1 MSFSFCRRVVVAGCC
16 LGLSGLTG
24 AEFVQWD
31 FAGNLLS
38 ASGGTALVAGFSAP
52 ATAAQVAFQTVAIGN
67 GSATIASFGRG
78 THLRAIH
85 GLGGNGGG
93 SRLNQ
98 FTLVLD
104 LNTPSRP
111 SGWAALYQSNPANT
125 DDGEWFINPT
135 RGVGIGGNYG
145 GTVADGSW
153 VRLAVVVDCVAGTL
167 TSFVNGQS
175 VQQTTGLTVDG
186 RWSLGPE
193 FLLFADENQENAPGL
208 VNAVQLRPW
217 AMATAEI
224 AALGGPAAVGIP
236 RPVTPTLT
244 LTRPNG
250 GERIAVSTVEPVT
263 WAATDPGGMLRV
275 TLTSAAAAPVTLGEV
290 PMAQRSFN
298 WAIPPWQPPGDTFR
312 IELAS
317 LAYPAVTDTSD
328 ANFTITG
335 SGPLNPK
342 FGQPLQQNGG
352 FENQL
357 VDWSVVL
364 GRPVAL
370 VTGGTKGAAHGGNRF
385 LHGGLNRP
393 GDAMVRQEIDLL
405 AAGFVPED
413 LAGPVVVEAEAW
425 LRNRYGAGTFDDQVF
440 CRIVFADA
448 DGGDLGSVRCLVAA
462 DSVWLRRPLVAQLP
476 PGTRKLR
483 LEIVGRHR
491 RDADNDSMADD
502 FTVRLQRPWPPVT
515 TEPAITK
522 LPMLQDV
529 RPDAM
534 TLLWETDHNFARHVV
549 EWGRS
554 NVAEQVFTR
563 VETLQ
568 IDASHFVHRATL
580 TGLERETAYAYRV
593 RSGAT
598 VSPTFSFRSAP
609 RRDTPFVTAW
619 WGDNHNG
626 TATLRQH
633 VANLLRHSPDLIC
646 VAGDMVNSGNAL
658 GEWHDYWFKP
668 LEHLNAAQTTPVV
681 FARGNHD
688 GEHALAYAYSALPGN
703 ESWFAFDYGNSRF
716 IFLDSEADGS
726 VSPEQRTWLA
736 AELAR
741 PETQQ
746 AAFRVVCFHKPPW
759 SQFWN
764 GGGHTQ
770 EAFVVNEWVPLFRT
784 LGVDLVICG
793 HEHAYHR
800 GLRDGVTYVVSGGG
814 GGTIDTERVAH
825 WPHVQVEFTRYHFDV
840 MTVNGR
846 RLGWETYDSA
856 NQLIDEFSLVSRV
869 PEVGLEPDSKGDWQ
883 LSVAGRAGSRYRL
896 EESSALGD
904 WTAVGE
910 VTIPADGSP
919 VNRAWASSGAVRL
932 VRAVALP

>member
-186 RWSLGPE
+186 RWSMGPE

-413 LAGPVVVEAEAW
+413 LAGPVVVEAESW

-515 TEPAITK
+515 MEPVITVASK
-522 LPMLQDV
+522 ASHHPS
-529 RPDAM
+529 RPD
-534 TLLWETDHNFARHVV
+534 L
-549 EWGRS
+549 
-554 NVAEQVFTR
+554 
-563 VETLQ
+563 
-568 IDASHFVHRATL
+568 
-580 TGLERETAYAYRV
+580 
-593 RSGAT
+593 
-598 VSPTFSFRSAP
+598 
-609 RRDTPFVTAW
+609 
-619 WGDNHNG
+619 
-626 TATLRQH
+626 
-633 VANLLRHSPDLIC
+633 
-646 VAGDMVNSGNAL
+646 
-658 GEWHDYWFKP
+658 
-668 LEHLNAAQTTPVV
+668 
-681 FARGNHD
+681 
-688 GEHALAYAYSALPGN
+688 
-703 ESWFAFDYGNSRF
+703 
-716 IFLDSEADGS
+716 
-726 VSPEQRTWLA
+726 
-736 AELAR
+736 
-741 PETQQ
+741 
-746 AAFRVVCFHKPPW
+746 
-759 SQFWN
+759 
-764 GGGHTQ
+764 
-770 EAFVVNEWVPLFRT
+770 
-784 LGVDLVICG
+784 
-793 HEHAYHR
+793 
-800 GLRDGVTYVVSGGG
+800 
-814 GGTIDTERVAH
+814 
-825 WPHVQVEFTRYHFDV
+825 
-840 MTVNGR
+840 
-846 RLGWETYDSA
+846 
-856 NQLIDEFSLVSRV
+856 
-869 PEVGLEPDSKGDWQ
+869 
-883 LSVAGRAGSRYRL
+883 
-896 EESSALGD
+896 
-904 WTAVGE
+904 
-910 VTIPADGSP
+910 
-919 VNRAWASSGAVRL
+919 
-932 VRAVALP
+932 